1 VIEQDKTLGK
11 GGLCWDAAFVLA
23 DYLSTSLTAAVDSSE
38 NWKNHSDSPVG
49 KVTSVVELGAGTGVC
64 GLLLSKQVDCLRVA
78 LTDLPI
84 LDLQSLLI
92 RNVERFRHGPGD
104 NDSILS
110 QYLERN
116 EKMEKSNTKSTSSI
130 VEVYPL
136 DWADTESSHG
146 PFDVVLGADVVA
158 SLYDPVALAHTV
170 KRLCHD
176 ETRVYI
182 SFKERLSTIH
192 RQFEEEMSRLFSEVR
207 IIDQRENGQPM
218 SRNRNPD
225 VRILIAKV

>member
-23 DYLSTSLTAAVDSSE
+23 DYLSSSSSANPNE

-49 KVTSVVELGAGTGVC
+49 KVTNVVELGAGTGVC
-64 GLLLSKQVDCLRVA
+64 GLLLSQQVDCLRVA
-78 LTDLPI
+78 LTDL
-84 LDLQSLLI
+84 LELQSLLV
-92 RNVERFRHGPGD
+92 RNAKRFRHGPGD
-104 NDSILS
+104 DDNILS
-110 QYLERN
+110 QYLERKGGKN
-116 EKMEKSNTKSTSSI
+116 EKSNTKPNSM

-136 DWADTESSHG
+136 DWADTETSHG

-158 SLYDPVALAHTV
+158 TLYDPVALAHTV

-192 RQFEEEMSRLFSEVR
+192 RQFEEEMSKLFSEVR
-207 IIDQRENGQPM
+207 IIERRENGQPL